1 MNNKRH
7 PKKQQVR
14 EEKYFLPKDTHAI
27 IRTVNDQHLTHLA
40 YRLHY
45 GLSHEFDEKKG
56 CYEVAKRLPA
66 VLIHSDVQ
74 QVAKQALLHRERSF
88 ASFAHIASV
97 RKLKA
102 TPVGKIVHGLGAGHV
117 RETALT
123 IHSTYGI
130 PYIPA
135 SSVKGV
141 VRQWWIEAYGEG
153 KETALTQSSEATAIF
168 GTQQQRGC
176 VQFYDVYLVNGLQ
189 LVPEVMTVHMKK
201 YYEKSGMPTDD
212 QPPTP
217 VSFFTVKVADVDI
230 YLSCLH
236 RDHQQAEQLLKK
248 ATEWT
253 IRALE
258 EFGIG
263 SKTSSGY
270 GYFRHVRDVTEQ
282 EFLPLIK
289 QAKEQVASEMQKQQQ
304 QKEEQY
310 LASLSPEER
319 LVKEI
324 ERLTTNEQD
333 QQKSKSELYKQ
344 VIETKNKEAA
354 RALQTYWEKI
364 GEWNVKPKQK
374 KQYEKV
380 QAVRTLLQ

>member
-1 MNNKRH
+1 MNKRH
-7 PKKQQVR
+7 T

-27 IRTVNDQHLTHLA
+27 FRAANDQQLTHLA

-56 CYEVAKRLPA
+56 CYKVA
-66 VLIHSDVQ
+66 DVQ

-88 ASFAHIASV
+88 VSFAHIASV

-102 TPVGKIVHGLGAGHV
+102 TPVGKMVHGLGAGHV
-117 RETALT
+117 RETSLT
-123 IHSTYGI
+123 IHPTYGI

-135 SSVKGV
+135 SSLKGV

-153 KETALTQSSEATAIF
+153 KEAAIEQSNEATAIF
-168 GTQQQRGC
+168 GTQQRRGC

-201 YYEKSGMPTDD
+201 YYETKGMPTDD
-212 QPPTP
+212 QSPTP
-217 VSFFTVKVADVDI
+217 VSFFTVKVTDVDI

-236 RDHQQAEQLLKK
+236 REHQQAEKLLKK

-253 IRALE
+253 MRALE
-258 EFGIG
+258 ELGIG

-270 GYFRHVRDVTEQ
+270 GYFRNVRDVTEQ
-282 EFLPLIK
+282 EFLPLMK
-289 QAKEQVASEMQKQQQ
+289 QAKEQIESEMQKQQQ

-354 RALQTYWEKI
+354 RALQAYWEKI
-364 GEWNVKPKQK
+364 GEWNVKPKRK
-374 KQYEKV
+374 RQYEKV
-380 QAVRTLLQ
+380 QAVRALLE

>member
-7 PKKQQVR
+7 PSKQQVR

-27 IRTVNDQHLTHLA
+27 FRVTNDQQLTHLA

-56 CYEVAKRLPA
+56 CYKVAKRLPT
-66 VLIHSDVQ
+66 VSIHPDVQ

-88 ASFAHIASV
+88 VSFAHIASV

-102 TPVGKIVHGLGAGHV
+102 TPVGKMVHGLGAGHV
-117 RETALT
+117 RETSLT
-123 IHSTYGI
+123 IHPTYGI
-130 PYIPA
+130 PYIP
-135 SSVKGV
+135 SSSLKGI

-153 KETALTQSSEATAIF
+153 KETAIEQSSEATAIF
-168 GTQQQRGC
+168 GTQKQRGC

-201 YYEKSGMPTDD
+201 YYEKKGMPTDD

-217 VSFFTVKVADVDI
+217 VSFFTVKVTDVDI

-236 RDHQQAEQLLKK
+236 REPQQAEQLVKT
-248 ATEWT
+248 ATNWT
-253 IRALE
+253 MRALE
-258 EFGIG
+258 ELGIG

-270 GYFRHVRDVTEQ
+270 GYFRNVHDVTEQ

-289 QAKEQVASEMQKQQQ
+289 QAKERMESAMQEQER
-304 QKEEQY
+304 QKEAQI
-310 LASLSPEER
+310 LAALSPEER

-333 QQKSKSELYKQ
+333 QQKSKSDLYKQ
-344 VIETKNKEAA
+344 VVETKNKDAA
-354 RALQTYWEKI
+354 RALQAYWEKI

-380 QAVRTLLQ
+380 QAIRALLE

>member
-7 PKKQQVR
+7 PSKQQVR
-14 EEKYFLPKDTHAI
+14 EEKYFLPKDTRAI
-27 IRTVNDQHLTHLA
+27 ICAANDQQISHLA

-45 GLSHEFDEKKG
+45 GLPHELDEKKG
-56 CYEVAKRLPA
+56 CYKVVKRLSA
-66 VLIHSDVQ
+66 VSIHPDVQ
-74 QVAKQALLHRERSF
+74 LVAKQALVQREQSF
-88 ASFAHIASV
+88 ASLARIASV

-102 TPVGKIVHGLGAGHV
+102 MPVGKLVHGLGAGHV
-117 RETALT
+117 RETSLT
-123 IHSTYGI
+123 IHPTYGI

-135 SSVKGV
+135 SSLKGV
-141 VRQWWIEAYGEG
+141 VRQWWIEAYGNGE
-153 KETALTQSSEATAIF
+153 ERAIEQSSEAKVIF

-176 VQFYDVYLVNGLQ
+176 VQFYDIYLVNGLQ
-189 LVPEVMTVHMKK
+189 IVPEVMTVHMKE
-201 YYEKSGMPTDD
+201 YYEKREMPTDD
-212 QPPTP
+212 HPPNP
-217 VSFFTVKVADVDI
+217 VPFFTVKVTDVDI

-236 RDHQQAEQLLKK
+236 REQKQAEQLLKTAMK
-248 ATEWT
+248 WT
-253 IRALE
+253 MSALE
-258 EFGIG
+258 ELGIG

-270 GYFRHVRDVTEQ
+270 GYFRNVRDVTEQ
-282 EFLPLIK
+282 EFLPLIR
-289 QAKEQVASEMQKQQQ
+289 QAEERIKSESQKQQQ

-333 QQKSKSELYKQ
+333 QQKSKGELYKQ
-344 VIETKNKEAA
+344 VIETKNKDAA
-354 RALQTYWEKI
+354 RALQLYWEKI

-380 QAVRTLLQ
+380 QAIRTLLQ